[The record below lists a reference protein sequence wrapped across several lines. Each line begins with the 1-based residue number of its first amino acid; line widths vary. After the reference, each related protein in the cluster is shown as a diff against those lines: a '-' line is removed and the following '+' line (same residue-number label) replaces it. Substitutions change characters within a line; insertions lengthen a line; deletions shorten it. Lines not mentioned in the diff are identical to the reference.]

1 MSEKS
6 TVMCPSGRCQK
17 GAVLLGLVGS
27 DGTVSFIS
35 EKMVINDEFVQ
46 IARAGR
52 TPEKRFRFAGRCVEH
67 ACKQWAGHECGVI
80 EEVLKSV
87 DVSGES
93 VDLPNCSIRPQCR
106 WYQQKGALAC
116 SVCPFVI
123 TDLMVD
129 EKNK

>member
-1 MSEKS
+1 MPEKS
-6 TVMCPSGRCQK
+6 PVMCPSARCQK
-17 GAVLLGLVGS
+17 GAVLLGVVGS
-27 DGTVSFIS
+27 DGTVSFIP

-46 IARAGR
+46 IAREGR
-52 TPEKRFRFAGRCVEH
+52 TPEKRFRFAGKCVEN

-80 EEVLKSV
+80 DEVLKSV

-106 WYQQKGALAC
+106 WYQQRGASAC